1 VRRSSETEREGRE
14 EDDEDFSKI
23 FKKNKGRTVKYN
35 FVSKHIPNENM
46 PKIKTIELKKN
57 YNFALR
63 VCFKGVKVLKLFQN
77 PTNYAIA
84 NKTYLNFTFQM
95 KP

>member
-1 VRRSSETEREGRE
+1 
-14 EDDEDFSKI
+14 
-23 FKKNKGRTVKYN
+23 
-35 FVSKHIPNENM
+35 M
-46 PKIKTIELKKN
+46 PKIKSVGLKKN

-63 VCFKGVKVLKLFQN
+63 ISFKGVRVLKLFQN
-77 PTNYAIA
+77 PTNYAIS

>member
-1 VRRSSETEREGRE
+1 
-14 EDDEDFSKI
+14 
-23 FKKNKGRTVKYN
+23 
-35 FVSKHIPNENM
+35 M
-46 PKIKTIELKKN
+46 PEIKSVGFKKN

-63 VCFKGVKVLKLFQN
+63 ISFKGVRVLKLFQN
-77 PTNYAIA
+77 PTNYAIS